1 MSGAAR
7 LVVRA
12 GPRSFT
18 PLNSYVAEVPVMS
31 VTTESLQTPSRQATA
46 LPGDYLERVY
56 AGVLGKLIGVFLGR
70 PFENWTH
77 QRIMAELGTI
87 DYYVHERLG
96 VPLVVTDDD
105 VAGTF
110 TFLRAFDEHGT
121 KADLSAEEIGKTW
134 LNNIVENR
142 AILWWGGSGNSSE
155 HTAWLNLK
163 RGIAAPASGSIETNG
178 QTVAEQIGAQIF
190 IDGWAMVA
198 PGQPQ
203 LAARLATQAARVS
216 HDGEAVYAATLIA
229 AMEAE
234 AFVSNDVD
242 HLIEVGL
249 SVIPKDSLIAR
260 LIADVRRWHAE
271 LPDWRD
277 CRQRIQ
283 DHYGYD
289 KFPGNCHVVPN
300 HALIIM
306 SVLYAPDDLQKAL
319 MIVNTSGWDTD
330 CNSGNVGCLL
340 GIKLGLAGVNAGPD
354 WRGPIA
360 DKMLIS
366 SADGGNAV
374 TDAVRIAYQI
384 AGFGHQ
390 LAGMPT
396 PDAPKRGAVFHF
408 SLPGSV
414 QGFEADSRNGV
425 PAGLHVE
432 NHDGK
437 LALRFKWLAPDQ
449 NLSAMTPTFSPP
461 NAPQMPVYELMAT
474 PLVYSG
480 QWIEASVSAP
490 ATNAAPVTVG
500 LRIKV
505 YGKGETLNVVDGEHQ
520 TLAPG
525 QTAQLRWR
533 LPDTGGQPIQQIG
546 FNLSTEALQSN
557 GAIEVDYLRW
567 DGAPELRLR
576 RPDDAGDFWRQAW
589 INSVS
594 IFSKNFP
601 AAFRISQSVGEGII
615 IHGTR
620 HWTDYTVSSNVNIH
634 LGHEGGLAFRVQG
647 LRRYYALLLS
657 RDGFARL
664 VKTRDGKRTVLA
676 EKAFDWAL
684 EKPHLMTISVRG
696 DRIDASLDGQPV
708 FSVRDDKQGY
718 ENGGIGLVINEGAL
732 STSEIRVSAV
742 QA

>member
-1 MSGAAR
+1 M
-7 LVVRA
+7 
-12 GPRSFT
+12 
-18 PLNSYVAEVPVMS
+18 
-31 VTTESLQTPSRQATA
+31 SLQQ
-46 LPGDYLERVY
+46 DYLERVY

-87 DYYVHERLG
+87 EYYVHDRLG

-110 TFLRAFDEHGT
+110 TFLRAFDEHGV
-121 KADLSAEEIGKTW
+121 KPELSSEEIGKTW

-163 RGIAAPASGSIETNG
+163 RGIPAPASGSIAVNG

-190 IDGWAMVA
+190 IDGWAMVS
-198 PGQPQ
+198 PGQPK
-203 LAARLATQAARVS
+203 LAARLAEQAATVS
-216 HDGEAVYAATLIA
+216 HDGEAVHAAKLLA

-234 AFVSNDVD
+234 AFVSDDVE
-242 HLIEVGL
+242 HLLEVGL

-260 LIADVRRWHAE
+260 LISDVRRWHAE
-271 LPDWRD
+271 LPEWRD

-306 SVLYAPDDLQKAL
+306 SLLYAPDDLQKAL

-330 CNSGNVGCLL
+330 CNSGNLGCLL
-340 GIKLGLAGVNAGPD
+340 GIKLGLAGVDAGPD

-360 DKMLIS
+360 DRMLIS
-366 SADGGNAV
+366 SADGGSAV

-384 AGFGHQ
+384 AGFGYQ
-390 LAGMPT
+390 LAGMPA
-396 PDAPKRGAVFHF
+396 PDAPKNGALFHF

-414 QGFEADSRNGV
+414 QGFEADSGTGS
-425 PAGLHVE
+425 PGALSVE
-432 NHDGK
+432 NSGGA
-437 LALRFKWLAPDQ
+437 LALRIRSLAPGQ
-449 NLSAMTPTFSPP
+449 TLAAMTPTFSPS

-480 QWIEASVSAP
+480 QWIETKLAAEPDNSAQVSV
-490 ATNAAPVTVG
+490 N
-500 LRIKV
+500 LRVKV
-505 YGKGETLNVVDGEHQ
+505 YGKGDTLNTIDGEPQ
-520 TLAPG
+520 TLSPG
-525 QTAQLRWR
+525 QSTLLRWR

-546 FNLSTEALQSN
+546 LSLTTTAPQAKGTVL
-557 GAIEVDYLRW
+557 VDYLRV

-576 RPDDAGDFWRQAW
+576 RPDEGGDFWRFAW

-620 HWTDYTVSSNVNIH
+620 QWSDYTVSSSIAVH

-647 LRRYYALLLS
+647 LRRFYAMLLS
-657 RDGFARL
+657 RDGYLRL
-664 VKTRDGKRTVLA
+664 VKVRDGKRTVLA
-676 EKAFDWAL
+676 EQAYAWAL
-684 EKPHLMTISVRG
+684 ERPYLMSVTLNG
-696 DRIDASLDGQPV
+696 NQIACSIEGQSV
-708 FSVRDDKQGY
+708 FSVRDVTQPY
-718 ENGGIGLVINEGAL
+718 ENGGIGLLINEGAL
-732 STSEIRVSAV
+732 STSEIRVNGN
-742 QA
+742 